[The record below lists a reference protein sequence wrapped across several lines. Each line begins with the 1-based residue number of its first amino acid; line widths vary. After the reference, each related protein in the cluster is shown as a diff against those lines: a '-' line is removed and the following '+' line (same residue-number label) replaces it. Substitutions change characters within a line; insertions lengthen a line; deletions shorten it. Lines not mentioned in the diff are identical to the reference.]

1 MSSVSIEASPRVAVA
16 APALRQVAPLDP
28 ATFVRHRIHTE
39 ERDWAETNCYTDVMV
54 ELLHGLGFEP
64 AALLAFTL
72 AIDFEGDQ
80 WTFFKPPLAD
90 LDRLYGMDVQELAL
104 WKPLATHLREQ
115 VSLGRPV
122 MVELD
127 SFYLPDTA
135 GTTYRAS
142 HQKSG
147 VAVNAIDVEGEYLG
161 YFHNQ
166 GYYSLEGE
174 DFREVLG
181 VGGPAH
187 ERVLP
192 PYCELI
198 KWRPGFTAPR
208 GERLVEESLALLRAH
223 TARLPRANPF
233 PRFRSRFIADLEWL
247 LASDIGVFHKYS
259 FATLRQY
266 GACFELAATYLRWLE
281 SRGVDGLR
289 ATADA
294 CAEISRGTKAFQFQ
308 LARSM
313 ARRKA
318 LDLAPLEAMAE
329 HWERG
334 MAALRARM
342 R

>member
-1 MSSVSIEASPRVAVA
+1 MCSLSVEAPLPA
-16 APALRQVAPLDP
+16 AGLRKTLRQVAPLDP
-28 ATFVRHRIHTE
+28 STFARHRIHTD

-54 ELLHGLGFEP
+54 ELLHGLGHEP
-64 AALLAFTL
+64 AAMLAFTL

-104 WKPLATHLREQ
+104 WKPLAIHLREQ

-122 MVELD
+122 LVELD
-127 SFYLPDTA
+127 SFYLPDTS
-135 GTTYRAS
+135 GTTYRTA

-166 GYYSLEGE
+166 GYYALEGE
-174 DFREVLG
+174 DFREVLCVAG
-181 VGGPAH
+181 AAH

-192 PYCELI
+192 PYCEFI
-198 KWRPGFTAPR
+198 KWRPEFAAPR

-223 TARLPRANPF
+223 TARLPRVNPF
-233 PRFRSRFIADLEWL
+233 PRFRSRFTADLEWL
-247 LASDIGVFHKYS
+247 LASDIGVFHRYS

-266 GACFELAATYLRWLE
+266 GACFELAAGYLRWLG
-281 SRGVDGLR
+281 SHGMDGLGM
-289 ATADA
+289 TAEA
-294 CAEISRGTKAFQFQ
+294 CAEISHATKAFQFQ

-313 ARRKA
+313 TRKKP
-318 LDLAPLEAMAE
+318 LDLAPLDAMGAQ
-329 HWERG
+329 WET
-334 MAALRARM
+334 ALALLQSRYG
-342 R
+342 

>member
-1 MSSVSIEASPRVAVA
+1 MSSLSIEAS
-16 APALRQVAPLDP
+16 APGTQLGASTRQVAALDP
-28 ATFVRHRIHTE
+28 ATFVRHRIHTD

-64 AALLAFTL
+64 RAMLAYTL

-104 WKPLATHLREQ
+104 WKPLASHLEEQ
-115 VSLGRPV
+115 VALGRPV

-127 SFYLPDTA
+127 SFYLPDTS
-135 GTTYRAS
+135 GTTYRTT

-147 VAVNAIDVEGEYLG
+147 VAVNAIDIEREYLG

-192 PYCELI
+192 PYCEFI
-198 KWRPGFTAPR
+198 KWRPGFHAPR
-208 GERLVEESLALLRAH
+208 AARLAEESTALLRAH
-223 TARLPRANPF
+223 AQRLPRTNPF
-233 PRFRSRFIADLEWL
+233 PRFRERFAADLAWL
-247 LASDIGVFHKYS
+247 LASGIEVFHKYS

-266 GACFELAATYLRWLE
+266 GACFELAHTYLRWLGE
-281 SRGVDGLR
+281 QGIGGLET
-289 ATADA
+289 TAAA
-294 CAEISRGTKAFQFQ
+294 CAEISHATKAFQFQ

-313 ARRKA
+313 ARRRP
-318 LDLAPLEAMAE
+318 LDLTPLEAMAG
-329 HWERG
+329 HWDRG
-334 MAALRARM
+334 MSALKARVC
-342 R
+342 